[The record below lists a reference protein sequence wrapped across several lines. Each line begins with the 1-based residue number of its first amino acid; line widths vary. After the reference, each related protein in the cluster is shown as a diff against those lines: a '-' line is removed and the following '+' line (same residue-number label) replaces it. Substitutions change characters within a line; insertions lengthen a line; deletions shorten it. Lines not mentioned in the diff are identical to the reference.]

1 MTTYEDGDRHAG
13 DEDHP
18 VGVRIRLRHIE
29 ERQRRIEA
37 KLDRLLWIVVT
48 AAIGYAL
55 AVIFGTGAG
64 PT

>member
-1 MTTYEDGDRHAG
+1 MTTFEEGDRHA
-13 DEDHP
+13 DEDTSI
-18 VGVRIRLRHIE
+18 GVRLRLRAIE
-29 ERQRRIEA
+29 ERQRRIES